1 MSEDQQQKLIGK
13 MSSHNT
19 AQLKQFFEGSEI
31 EGDWQ
36 LIYAASYNGCI
47 ISLPAKEGGHM
58 RLRVAARYQHEFP
71 YLELRTD
78 HMKGSKEEEADDDD
92 E

>member
-19 AQLKQFFEGSEI
+19 TELKKFFEGSEI
-31 EGDWQ
+31 KGDWQ

-47 ISLPAKEGGHM
+47 ISLPAKDGGQM
-58 RLRVAARYQHEFP
+58 RLRLVARYEHEFP
-71 YLELRTD
+71 YLEMRVD
-78 HMKGSKEEEADDDD
+78 HMGGSSDDDS

>member
-1 MSEDQQQKLIGK
+1 MSDEQQAKLISQI
-13 MSSHNT
+13 SSHNT
-19 AQLKQFFEGSEI
+19 IQLKDFFNGSEI

-47 ISLPAKEGGHM
+47 ISLPAKGGGQM

-71 YLELRTD
+71 YLELRSD
-78 HMKGSKEEEADDDD
+78 HMGGSEEEDSK
-92 E
+92 